1 MLRFSLVIGVLLFA
15 SMTQGADLVANAR
28 IVRIASSS
36 NGFADDFFIEVVGG
50 SGPCANGSIIFPRSQ
65 APTEAFFGRMFAI
78 ALTAYATENA
88 NVRVYAPSSNV
99 CNAAKFIQIA
109 D

>member
-1 MLRFSLVIGVLLFA
+1 MLRHLLIFILLCIA
-15 SMTQGADLVANAR
+15 GAAQSADLVVNAQ

-36 NGFADDFFIEVVGG
+36 NGVSDDFFVEVSGG
-50 SGPCANGSIIFPRSQ
+50 SGPCANGSIVFPRSL
-65 APTEAFFGRMFAI
+65 APTEAFFSRMFAI
-78 ALTAYATENA
+78 ALTAYATENQ

-99 CNAAKFIQIA
+99 CSAAKFIQIA